1 MSFKS
6 LVNKLMKEG
15 KSKEA
20 ATKIAGKV
28 ASEKMKGAGS
38 GPTAKQKARMKKS
51 PAKKYDRVVLGGNKG
66 DKSKTKPGKKD
77 YESPAKMKKSPT
89 KKALK
94 GDQGTLPGHLQKAIL
109 DAPAKMLSKS
119 GMKMMKDGSPAKKM
133 EKTKTKDNKRK
144 TVEKTKS
151 VYRAPR
157 GKHGVGG
164 TTIVDK
170 KKVTTD
176 KKTGDVTTKKKRVRK
191 GVDFDSG
198 TRGRSVKK
206 SKLTSN
212 PMDIQMNE
220 MINSMRPKPTKER
233 QLKRENDDRPTKID
247 PDVRKNQKNT
257 VDGYSFLDDERN
269 FFKKAGSPAKKSK
282 KKVEQDY
289 ARNAIA
295 DYKAGKKKE
304 GNYEKKKAL
313 ELAAGESGVM
323 MKKSPGMMKT
333 NEDGGGY
340 AAKNMA
346 APAKQLKKLGSVLS
360 KHMKSN

>member
-77 YESPAKMKKSPT
+77 YEKSPATMSDNRKVKKVAKAKGFPTKKSRGKNRATKAEKMEVKKALSTMMSPAKKPLTGKQKNLPDH
-89 KKALK
+89 LK
-94 GDQGTLPGHLQKAIL
+94 KAIL

-119 GMKMMKDGSPAKKM
+119 GMKMMKEGSPAKMK
-133 EKTKTKDNKRK
+133 
-144 TVEKTKS
+144 
-151 VYRAPR
+151 APM
-157 GKHGVGG
+157 
-164 TTIVDK
+164 
-170 KKVTTD
+170 
-176 KKTGDVTTKKKRVRK
+176 
-191 GVDFDSG
+191 
-198 TRGRSVKK
+198 KK
-206 SKLTSN
+206 SK
-212 PMDIQMNE
+212 Q
-220 MINSMRPKPTKER
+220 
-233 QLKRENDDRPTKID
+233 
-247 PDVRKNQKNT
+247 
-257 VDGYSFLDDERN
+257 
-269 FFKKAGSPAKKSK
+269 
-282 KKVEQDY
+282 KVEQDY

-313 ELAAGESGVM
+313 EVAAGEGYFKSPSK
-323 MKKSPGMMKT
+323 MKNPTDKKAKYAKAKEFNKYAMEKGISPNFDSIRKADGYMAESDAMKKFYSNPENVRKMNQGQKEYFSSKGKVLREPSDRGAKSPGMMKT
-333 NEDGGGY
+333 NQDGGGY

-346 APAKQLKKLGSVLS
+346 APAKQLKKLGSIIS